1 MPLSRKALPGDGV
14 VWGPAAKWPGR
25 GRHETRVRGVSATGD
40 AAQNSKR
47 PAMAAGRSSE
57 LSLSSFRD
65 YTSSVPSLVATSQ
78 VPMRKYPQCSN
89 LEKSNWEADA
99 FLSFTKS
106 ASI

>member
-1 MPLSRKALPGDGV
+1 MELSGGRQQSGL
-14 VWGPAAKWPGR
+14 AAGGMKR
-25 GRHETRVRGVSATGD
+25 GWRGVSATSD

-65 YTSSVPSLVATSQ
+65 YTSSVPSLVAMSQ

-99 FLSFTKS
+99 FLPFTKS